1 MKTIG
6 VLGGLGPQATM
17 DFVARVHRV
26 SQELVP
32 QHFATG
38 YPPMV
43 VCYYRHAPMIME
55 DDMPTYPLQADPRLF
70 EAVRPLK
77 GVADFLVVTSNT
89 PHEFAAELEEAAGC
103 PLLNMV
109 DLTVA
114 EVQRRGL
121 KKVGVA
127 GFFDPVFYTV
137 PLGELGLEFVKP
149 TPEIQRP
156 LNAAV
161 VAVWEGKND
170 LASTQ
175 AAIESV
181 AFLRDE
187 GVDGIILG
195 CTEIPLLLGDGADAE
210 DLINPAQLL
219 AEAAVRRAIGD

>member
-1 MKTIG
+1 
-6 VLGGLGPQATM
+6 M

-32 QHFATG
+32 QHFAMG

-43 VCYYRHAPMIME
+43 VCYYRHAPMIVE
-55 DDMPTYPLQADPRLF
+55 DDLPTYPLTPDPRLF

-77 GVADFLVVTSNT
+77 GVADFLVVPSNT
-89 PHEFAAELEEAAGC
+89 PHEFAEELEEAAGC

-109 DLTVA
+109 DLTIA

-121 KKVGVA
+121 KKVGVV

-137 PLGELGLEFVKP
+137 PLGDLGIEVVKP
-149 TPEIQRP
+149 TPEVQRP
-156 LNAAV
+156 VNAAV
-161 VAVWEGKND
+161 VAVFEGRND

-175 AAIESV
+175 AAIETV
-181 AFLRDE
+181 AFLRE
-187 GVDGIILG
+187 SGADGIILG

-219 AEAAVRRAIGD
+219 AEAAVRRAIAD